1 MQRRLPVHAPG
12 LWPSLHAVALLL
24 VALGLPGGSLLFGS
38 GELAWTMF
46 AKSETYRLGLTGV
59 AHDGERTGID
69 PRALSPLVSGTLR
82 YFLPAPEQWRHEP
95 MGVTF
100 RTGLPHLAILACRLG
115 GYRRIQA
122 SFEERS
128 HLDATPVVTRA
139 DVRCPR

>member
-1 MQRRLPVHAPG
+1 VVHAPR
-12 LWPSLHAVALLL
+12 LWPSIHALALLL

-46 AKSETYRLGLTGV
+46 AKSETYRLGLTGL
-59 AHDGERTGID
+59 AHDGRPSHID

-100 RTGLPHLAILACRLG
+100 RTGLPQLARLACQLG
-115 GYRRIQA
+115 PYARIEA
-122 SFEERS
+122 SFEERA
-128 HLDATPVVTRA
+128 HLDSAPRVTRA